1 MDKIAQ
7 NNVNYKLRADIR
19 KRFKTF
25 NVVDRVMV
33 QIRLERFSP
42 ETVKKLHARSAGSFQ
57 ILKKLNGNTYV
68 IDLPQDFRIRSTF
81 NIKDLVDYKGEP

>member
-7 NNVNYKLRADIR
+7 NNVNNKLRADIR

-25 NVVDRVMV
+25 NVFDRVMV
-33 QIRLERFSP
+33 QIRLEQFSP
-42 ETVKKLHARSAGSFQ
+42 ETVKKLHARSVVSFQ

-81 NIKDLVDYKGEP
+81 NIEDLVYYKGEP